1 MAKFPRAAAA
11 QDSAQV
17 IFHEAS
23 ESIKAVIQESERAKQ
38 RESAAH
44 LAVRQLDSHPPG
56 GGGVAADV
64 THDPRAHIMQVR
76 ACI

>member
-23 ESIKAVIQESERAKQ
+23 ESIKAAIQESERAKQ
-38 RESAAH
+38 RERSLPTWQLGSWILTLPAA
-44 LAVRQLDSHPPG
+44 AGWRQ
-56 GGGVAADV
+56 
-64 THDPRAHIMQVR
+64 T
-76 ACI
+76 